1 MADCSTSKEPPK
13 PISQRAARKAA
24 AACLARQRH
33 KSFVNTLQ
41 DAIEARK
48 MRVGVLKKRK
58 EDYFAAVAAHMI
70 RGIRAQLSPA
80 REAELQRWL
89 QRSER
94 MSVAWHLPPEEKW
107 MAAASEGK
115 AAPSSSKA
123 AEAPVRASGK
133 KAPPK
138 DTMRLDEALAQQEF
152 VTEAMHAASDAA
164 LAEGEEAFSDDEVF
178 DASMVEVGDDDDIDE
193 ADEYYDE
200 YVSYDDTY
208 GDGLV
213 ALLQHLSADR
223 RSTVQAWLQLK
234 DDTEGRAYHES
245 TWTNLSA
252 LEEDFLLINSE
263 HRPSDALS
271 MPMPMRPTART

>member
-1 MADCSTSKEPPK
+1 M
-13 PISQRAARKAA
+13 
-24 AACLARQRH
+24 
-33 KSFVNTLQ
+33 
-41 DAIEARK
+41 
-48 MRVGVLKKRK
+48 
-58 EDYFAAVAAHMI
+58 
-70 RGIRAQLSPA
+70 
-80 REAELQRWL
+80 WL
-89 QRSER
+89 GS
-94 MSVAWHLPPEEKW
+94 H
-107 MAAASEGK
+107 
-115 AAPSSSKA
+115 
-123 AEAPVRASGK
+123 
-133 KAPPK
+133 
-138 DTMRLDEALAQQEF
+138 
-152 VTEAMHAASDAA
+152 
-164 LAEGEEAFSDDEVF
+164 F

>member
-1 MADCSTSKEPPK
+1 M
-13 PISQRAARKAA
+13 
-24 AACLARQRH
+24 
-33 KSFVNTLQ
+33 
-41 DAIEARK
+41 
-48 MRVGVLKKRK
+48 
-58 EDYFAAVAAHMI
+58 
-70 RGIRAQLSPA
+70 
-80 REAELQRWL
+80 
-89 QRSER
+89 
-94 MSVAWHLPPEEKW
+94 
-107 MAAASEGK
+107 
-115 AAPSSSKA
+115 
-123 AEAPVRASGK
+123 
-133 KAPPK
+133 
-138 DTMRLDEALAQQEF
+138 F

>member
-1 MADCSTSKEPPK
+1 MLS
-13 PISQRAARKAA
+13 RAA
-24 AACLARQRH
+24 
-33 KSFVNTLQ
+33 
-41 DAIEARK
+41 
-48 MRVGVLKKRK
+48 
-58 EDYFAAVAAHMI
+58 
-70 RGIRAQLSPA
+70 P
-80 REAELQRWL
+80 
-89 QRSER
+89 
-94 MSVAWHLPPEEKW
+94 
-107 MAAASEGK
+107 
-115 AAPSSSKA
+115 
-123 AEAPVRASGK
+123 
-133 KAPPK
+133 APPLS
-138 DTMRLDEALAQQEF
+138 RLASPPPTDPHAFSLGWGGMCTAGTLIRPPRSPLATQEF